1 MKKLDALRAAK
12 TKPELAH
19 ILGIRP
25 SSLTFLLYKLRPSTQ
40 YYSFEI
46 PKKNGGSRTIHAPSK
61 KLKKLQ
67 SSLSSYLQDCIEEI
81 NNANPAFSDKKK
93 FVKIHKDRVLD
104 GKKTNFTDYKFIST
118 LSHGFV
124 RERSIITNALMHLN
138 KRNVLNI
145 DIKDFF
151 ESFNFGRIRGFF
163 ISNRNF
169 CLDPDIATVIA
180 QISCYDNKLPQGSP
194 CSPVITNLIS
204 HILDIQL
211 AALAKANSC
220 IYSRYADDITF
231 STRERVF
238 PSEIMNIEAG
248 EYIVGRKLGGI
259 IKRAGF
265 VLNEK
270 KTRIQFKDSRQD
282 VTGLVVNKK
291 PNVKSEYWRTVKS
304 QCHSLFKNGNFT
316 TKKGDELVEG
326 SISELEGRL
335 NFIDHID
342 FYNRH
347 RQKPRINPEVALF
360 NPGLNTR
367 SLLNGREKT
376 FSRFLYYRYF
386 YAHDKPT
393 IICEGKTDNIYMK
406 LAINKLVADYPAL
419 AKPKSST
426 SAYEPL
432 VSLFKYSKR
441 TRFLLQLYG
450 GTSYLKDFIENF
462 KKHFDFYKAPKPN
475 FPVIIILDN
484 DDGFDKIDALLNKKQ
499 LATPHPIREDASD
512 KNRFRGA
519 EFIHVFENLYI
530 VLTPRGISDKKSAIE
545 DLFEREVLKEEVSG
559 KKFNPSNNKI
569 DITKEYGKEIFAKK
583 VILAKRNSIDFSG
596 FKVLLNRVVKCIEH
610 YNSMK

>member
-19 ILGIRP
+19 LLGVKP
-25 SSLTFLLYKLRPSTQ
+25 SSLTFLLYKLKPSTQ
-40 YYSFEI
+40 YSSFDI

-61 KLKKLQ
+61 KLKKLL
-67 SSLSSYLQDCIEEI
+67 SSLSNYLQDCIDEI
-81 NNANPAFSDKKK
+81 NSAKPAFSNKKK
-93 FVKIHKDRVLD
+93 FIKIDKDRVLD
-104 GKKTNFTDYKFIST
+104 GKTKNFTEYKFIST

-145 DIKDFF
+145 DLKDFF
-151 ESFNFGRIRGFF
+151 ESFNFGRVRGFF

-180 QISCYDNKLPQGSP
+180 QIACYDNKLPQGSP

-220 IYSRYADDITF
+220 VYSRYADDITF

-238 PSEIMNIEAG
+238 PSDIMSIEAG
-248 EYIVGRKLGGI
+248 EYIVGRKLRGI

-265 VLNEK
+265 SLNEK
-270 KTRIQFKDSRQD
+270 KTRIQYKDSRQD

-304 QCHSLFKNGNFT
+304 QCHSLFKNGTFT
-316 TKKGDELVEG
+316 VKKGCDIVEG

-335 NFIDHID
+335 NFIDQID
-342 FYNRH
+342 LYNRR
-347 RQKPRINPEVALF
+347 RQQPKINPEIALCE
-360 NPGLNTR
+360 PGINTR
-367 SLLNGREKT
+367 ILLNGREKT
-376 FSRFLYYRYF
+376 FSRFLYYCYF
-386 YAHDKPT
+386 YANKKPM
-393 IICEGKTDNIYMK
+393 IICEGKTDNIYIK
-406 LAINKLVADYPAL
+406 LAMSKLATDYPLL
-419 AKPKSST
+419 AKPKSSN

-450 GTSYLKDFIENF
+450 GTSYLKNFIETYKKNF
-462 KKHFDFYKAPKPN
+462 AFYKAPKPC
-475 FPVIIILDN
+475 FPIIIILDN
-484 DDGFDKIDALLNKKQ
+484 DAGFKDINSWLDKSKYVTPYNINIKASENNK
-499 LATPHPIREDASD
+499 
-512 KNRFRGA
+512 FRYA
-519 EFIHVFENLYI
+519 EFIHVVENLYI
-530 VLTPRGISDKKSAIE
+530 VLTPRENPDKNSAIE
-545 DLFEREVLKEEVSG
+545 DLFNPEILKEEVSG
-559 KKFNPSNNKI
+559 KTFNPSNSKI

-583 VILAKRNSIDFSG
+583 VIFAKRNSIDFSR
-596 FKVLLNRVVKCIEH
+596 FKVLLDRIVKCLEH
-610 YNSMK
+610 YDSNK